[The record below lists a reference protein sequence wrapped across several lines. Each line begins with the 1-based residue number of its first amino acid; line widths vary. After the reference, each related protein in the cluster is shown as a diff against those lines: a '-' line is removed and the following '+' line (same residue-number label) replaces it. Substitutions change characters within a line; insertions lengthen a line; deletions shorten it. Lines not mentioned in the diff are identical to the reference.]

1 MKKNF
6 KSTATSIVNE
16 IDNII
21 QSVPEKQTTKLINQ
35 ILKSNRVFLIAIGR
49 VNLSLQCFGK
59 RLSHL
64 GVKVELVGS
73 LTEKPASKKDL
84 LIVASG
90 SGESIVP
97 IEITKKAKK
106 IGCKICHITSAKK
119 STIRSMSDFVVE
131 LKAPSKSDSNKKK
144 SNNFTSIKESLFDST
159 SKSKKSI
166 QPMSTL
172 FDQALHIYGDIVALE
187 IMNILKISKKN
198 IWKFHANLE

>member
-1 MKKNF
+1 MTYIEN
-6 KSTATSIVNE
+6 SSQIVKE
-16 IDNII
+16 INDLLI
-21 QSVPEKQTTKLINQ
+21 SVPKSQTNNLVKF
-35 ILKSNRVFLIAIGR
+35 ILKANRVFLVAIGR

-64 GVKVELVGS
+64 GIKVELVGS

-90 SGESIVP
+90 SGESLIP
-97 IEITKKAKK
+97 IQITKKAKS
-106 IGCKICHITSAKK
+106 IGCKICHITSSKK
-119 STIRSMSDFVVE
+119 STIRSMSDIVVE
-131 LKAPSKSDSNKKK
+131 LNAPHKGNTKNNLLKIKKEK
-144 SNNFTSIKESLFDST
+144 KNESLFDSA
-159 SKSKKSI
+159 SKSKDSI

-187 IMNILKISKKN
+187 IMNKLKISKKN